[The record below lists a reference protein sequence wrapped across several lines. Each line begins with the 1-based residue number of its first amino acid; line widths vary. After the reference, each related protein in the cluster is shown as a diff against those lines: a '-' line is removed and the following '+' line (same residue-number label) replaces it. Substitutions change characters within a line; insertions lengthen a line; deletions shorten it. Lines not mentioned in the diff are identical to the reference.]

1 MKELT
6 SKNYQKL
13 PEIKKKLEEEKKKE
27 EMIRIKEKCRQQ

>member
-6 SKNYQKL
+6 IKNYYKL

-27 EMIRIKEKCRQQ
+27 EMQKIKEKCK